1 LGHDHN
7 FSKHSFDPENLRV
20 LYAAFD
26 RAWKVVEAETVLGN
40 RNTVRETMALA
51 LIGLAQFGVTDVERL
66 TAHAVAQ
73 ARRDLL
79 PPPQAA

>member
-1 LGHDHN
+1 MGRDHN

-26 RAWKVVEAETVLGN
+26 RAWKVVEADTVVGN
-40 RNTVRETMALA
+40 RNAARDTMALA
-51 LIGLAQFGVTDVERL
+51 LIGLAQSGETDIQRL
-66 TAHAVAQ
+66 TAYAVAQ